1 MANAVLV
8 EGLALDLAQM
18 NGPSFVPPVDATQEF
33 RVQTNNFSAEF
44 GRSAGAVVNFSIKS
58 GTNQLH
64 GSAYEFLRN
73 KVLNANNFFQ
83 NRAGNARPAFIQ
95 NQFGGSAGGPI
106 ISRKTRPSFSPT
118 GKSIAT
124 ARSLPAS
131 LPFPRRCSVPATFRR
146 PAMRLETWSRSPT
159 RLQHVNWRTALTHGT
174 SFLAMS
180 FPLRALTSWPPM
192 LPRSGQHPMRKA
204 T

>member
-106 ISRKTRPSFSPT
+106 TWIRRENAASGPKGLQLGSSREYRFCE
-118 GKSIAT
+118 AFYH
-124 ARSLPAS
+124 R
-131 LPFPRRCSVPATFRR
+131 
-146 PAMRLETWSRSPT
+146 
-159 RLQHVNWRTALTHGT
+159 
-174 SFLAMS
+174 
-180 FPLRALTSWPPM
+180 
-192 LPRSGQHPMRKA
+192 
-204 T
+204 